1 MNAAARGTNNKR
13 LPLKRPCQQ
22 SNFSISSVLQT
33 EDKSS
38 LRGDLPRNH
47 FLFILLDEARYF
59 LGSERFP
66 DNNATIAKQGRLISV
81 LGHPGFFVYF
91 SQPRPHHRSH
101 KLQHPPIALPS
112 PLAPTSTLSPIHHS
126 SLLHRLDSP
135 SFASCILA
143 SPIAAS

>member
-22 SNFSISSVLQT
+22 SNFSISPVLQT
-33 EDKSS
+33 GDKSS
-38 LRGDLPRNH
+38 LRDDLPRNH

-81 LGHPGFFVYF
+81 LGRPGFFVYF

-112 PLAPTSTLSPIHHS
+112 PLAPNIHAISNSPLFLVTSLGFTVLRE
-126 SLLHRLDSP
+126 LH
-135 SFASCILA
+135 FA